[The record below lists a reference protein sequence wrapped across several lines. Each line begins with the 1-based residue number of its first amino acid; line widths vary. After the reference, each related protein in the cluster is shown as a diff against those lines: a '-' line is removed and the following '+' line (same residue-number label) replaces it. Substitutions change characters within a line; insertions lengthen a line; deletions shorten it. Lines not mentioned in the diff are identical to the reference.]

1 MSIQLIGPEGGV
13 ASRIGST
20 GGGGGGG
27 GDRPRFRGAGGRG
40 GDRRS
45 SNG

>member
-13 ASRIGST
+13 ASRIGS